1 MKLKRLKE
9 LVDAAMLIEG
19 NSDLD
24 VGIPNNKPSFG
35 GTKTTKVKNA
45 GQGFDWNFRK
55 FLIWPENE
63 MIEKE
68 EY

>member
-1 MKLKRLKE
+1 
-9 LVDAAMLIEG
+9 MLIEG